1 MVKNMGRPGS
11 IMGGDEEDIEEL
23 QKLFDVIISFL
34 GEIGPQIAQTISS
47 ILEAYPGA
55 KVGKEVA
62 DFYKKLKEEGVPE
75 DLAER
80 RTEKYF
86 ESIDIMGK
94 ISKLIKTQ
102 R

>member
-1 MVKNMGRPGS
+1 MGRPGS

-23 QKLFDVIISFL
+23 QKLFSVITGFL

-47 ILEAYPGA
+47 ILEAYPGD

-75 DLAER
+75 DLAEKL
-80 RTEKYF
+80 TEKYF
-86 ESIDIMGK
+86 ESINIMDK
-94 ISKLIKTQ
+94 ISKLIKTPK
-102 R
+102 